1 MTKATIG
8 TASRWAVLVLMFT
21 LLAGSAFAADL
32 PDFTGLVDKYG
43 PAVVN
48 VQASGNPD
56 AQDPDADADPDQ
68 QEVPE
73 IFKRFFGPGGP
84 GGQVP
89 HPRGGGQRMSMG
101 SGFIIS
107 PDGYIL
113 TNNHV
118 VEGADTVT
126 VRLSDRRELDAKVVG
141 TDAQYDIALLKL
153 NATNLPAVSLGD
165 SKNVKAGQWVVAIG
179 SPFGFDHSVT
189 AGIVSAIGRNFGG
202 ADQQYVPFIQ
212 TDVPINRG
220 NSGGPLFNLNGQ
232 VVGIN
237 SQIFSNT
244 GGFMGVSFAI
254 PIDIALNAV
263 EQIKTS
269 GRVSRGMIG
278 VQIQNVD
285 RENAKALGL
294 PRIGGALVNKVTPG
308 GSADKAGVQVGDV
321 ITSFDGREVAT
332 SADLPPLVGS
342 TKPGTKAD
350 LVIYRDGKNL
360 TLPVSVGE
368 LPGAEKA
375 TVAST
380 GNTAP
385 AAPANALGV
394 VVDDLTADQRKQL
407 GLTNDEGV
415 VVTHISGAAARR
427 AALAPGDVILMV
439 GRKPVKSIGDFNTAV
454 KDVKAGDSVM
464 LLVRREDA
472 TSFIAVPVPKKG

>member
-1 MTKATIG
+1 MTKARFGIP
-8 TASRWAVLVLMFT
+8 SRWLIAPLMLVWVATSAWAV
-21 LLAGSAFAADL
+21 DL
-32 PDFTGLVDKYG
+32 PDFTGLVDQYG

-48 VQASGNPD
+48 VQATGNAD
-56 AQDPDADADPDQ
+56 SQDDADD

-73 IFKRFFGPGGP
+73 IFKRFFGPGTP
-84 GGQVP
+84 IP
-89 HPRGGGQRMSMG
+89 HPRGGGPRTSMG

-107 PDGYIL
+107 ADGYVL

-118 VEGADTVT
+118 VDGADRVT

-153 NATNLPAVSLGD
+153 NATNLPVVSLGD

-202 ADQQYVPFIQ
+202 IDQQYVPFIQ

-220 NSGGPLFNLNGQ
+220 NSGGPLFNLGGQ

-254 PIDIALNAV
+254 PIDIAMSAV
-263 EQIKTS
+263 DQIKTT

-278 VQIQNVD
+278 VQIQNVE
-285 RENAKALGL
+285 REEAKALGL
-294 PRIGGALVNKVTPG
+294 PRSGGALVNKITPG
-308 GSADKAGVQVGDV
+308 SSADKAGVQVGDV
-321 ITSFDGREVAT
+321 ILSFAGRDIAT

-350 LVIYRDGKNL
+350 LVVYRDGKTV

-368 LPGAEKA
+368 LPSDKS

-380 GNTAP
+380 GGMEP
-385 AAPANALGV
+385 AAPANALGI

-407 GLTNDEGV
+407 GLTSDEGV
-415 VVTHISGAAARR
+415 VVTRISGAAARR

-439 GRKPVKSIGDFNTAV
+439 GRKPVKSVGDFNTAV
-454 KDVKAGDSVM
+454 KDAKSGDSVM
-464 LLVRREDA
+464 LLVRRDEA

>member
-1 MTKATIG
+1 MTKARFGI
-8 TASRWAVLVLMFT
+8 ASRWLIAPLMLVWVATSALAV
-21 LLAGSAFAADL
+21 DL
-32 PDFTGLVDKYG
+32 PDFTGLVDQYG

-48 VQASGNPD
+48 VQATGNAESQAD
-56 AQDPDADADPDQ
+56 DADD

-73 IFKRFFGPGGP
+73 IFKRFFGPGTP
-84 GGQVP
+84 IP
-89 HPRGGGQRMSMG
+89 HPRGGGERMSMG

-107 PDGYIL
+107 ADGYVL

-118 VEGADTVT
+118 VDGADQVT

-153 NATNLPAVSLGD
+153 NATNLPVVSLGD
-165 SKNVKAGQWVVAIG
+165 SKNLKAGQWVVAIG

-254 PIDIALNAV
+254 PIDIAMSAV
-263 EQIKTS
+263 DQIKTT

-294 PRIGGALVNKVTPG
+294 PRIGGALVNKVTACG
-308 GSADKAGVQVGDV
+308 GADKAGVQVGDV
-321 ITSFDGREVAT
+321 ILSFAGRDIAT

-350 LVIYRDGKNL
+350 LVVYRDGKTV

-368 LPGAEKA
+368 LPGEKT
-375 TVAST
+375 TVASVG
-380 GNTAP
+380 GNESP
-385 AAPANALGV
+385 APANVLGIV
-394 VVDDLTADQRKQL
+394 VEDLTADQRKQL
-407 GLTNDEGV
+407 GLTSDEGV
-415 VVTHISGAAARR
+415 VVTRISGAAARR

-439 GRKPVKSIGDFNTAV
+439 GRKPVKSVGDFNTAV
-454 KDVKAGDSVM
+454 KDAKSGDSVM
-464 LLVRREDA
+464 LLVRRDEA

>member
-1 MTKATIG
+1 MMMKARTGI
-8 TASRWAVLVLMFT
+8 ASRWLIAPLMLVLIAT
-21 LLAGSAFAADL
+21 SAMAADL

-48 VQASGNPD
+48 VQATGNPESQTD
-56 AQDPDADADPDQ
+56 DADDQ
-68 QEVPE
+68 DVPE
-73 IFKRFFGPGGP
+73 IFKRFFGPGAP
-84 GGQVP
+84 GGPVP
-89 HPRGGGQRMSMG
+89 HPRGGGQRISMG

-107 PDGYIL
+107 ADGYVL

-118 VEGADTVT
+118 VDGADSIT

-153 NATNLPAVSLGD
+153 SATNLPVVSLGD
-165 SKNVKAGQWVVAIG
+165 SKSLKPGQWVVAIG

-189 AGIVSAIGRNFGG
+189 AGIVSAVGRNFGG

-220 NSGGPLFNLNGQ
+220 NSGGPLFNLGGQ

-254 PIDIALNAV
+254 PIDIALSAV
-263 EQIKTS
+263 DQIKTT

-308 GSADKAGVQVGDV
+308 AGADKAGVQVGDV
-321 ITSFDGREVAT
+321 ITSFAGREVAT

-350 LVIYRDGKNL
+350 LVIYRDGKTM
-360 TLPVSVGE
+360 TLPVTVTE
-368 LPGAEKA
+368 LPVEKA
-375 TVAST
+375 TLAST
-380 GNTAP
+380 GSNEP
-385 AAPANALGV
+385 AAPANVLGV

-407 GLTNDEGV
+407 GLDTQDGV
-415 VVTHISGAAARR
+415 VVTRISGAAARR
-427 AALAPGDVILMV
+427 AALAPGDIILMV
-439 GRKPVKSIGDFNTAV
+439 GRKPIKSIGDFNTAV
-454 KDVKAGDSVM
+454 KDVKPGDSVM

>member
-1 MTKATIG
+1 MMKARTG
-8 TASRWAVLVLMFT
+8 TSSRWLMAPIMLLLIATGAV
-21 LLAGSAFAADL
+21 AADL

-48 VQASGNPD
+48 VQATGNSE
-56 AQDPDADADPDQ
+56 AQSDDADDQ
-68 QEVPE
+68 DVPE
-73 IFKRFFGPGGP
+73 IFKRFFGPGAP
-84 GGQVP
+84 GGPVP
-89 HPRGGGQRMSMG
+89 RPHGGGQRVSMG

-107 PDGYIL
+107 ADGYVL

-118 VEGADTVT
+118 VDGADSIT

-153 NATNLPAVSLGD
+153 SASNLPVVSLGD
-165 SKNVKAGQWVVAIG
+165 SKSLKPGQWVVAIG

-189 AGIVSAIGRNFGG
+189 AGIVSAVGRNFGG

-220 NSGGPLFNLNGQ
+220 NSGGPLFNLGGQ

-263 EQIKTS
+263 DQIKTT

-308 GSADKAGVQVGDV
+308 AGADKAGVLVGDV
-321 ITSFDGREVAT
+321 ILSFDGRDVAT

-342 TKPGTKAD
+342 TKPGTKAN
-350 LVIYRDGKNL
+350 LVVYRDGKTM
-360 TLPVSVGE
+360 TLPVTVSE
-368 LPGAEKA
+368 LPAEKA
-375 TVAST
+375 VLAST
-380 GNTAP
+380 GRTEP
-385 AAPANALGV
+385 AAPTNALGV

-407 GLTNDEGV
+407 GLETQDGV
-415 VVTHISGAAARR
+415 VVTHISGGAARR

-439 GRKPVKSIGDFNTAV
+439 GRKAIKSVGEFNTAV
-454 KDVKAGDSVM
+454 KDVKPGDSVM

-472 TSFIAVPVPKKG
+472 TTFIAVPVPKKG